1 MYELSRFGGNSMR
14 FWLHPEGQMIPVFD
28 RNGMVT
34 GMDQKGSLL
43 GELKDMLD
51 EAKKNNILV
60 IICLWNGAMQRTQK

>member
-1 MYELSRFGGNSMR
+1 
-14 FWLHPEGQMIPVFD
+14 MIPVFD
-28 RNGMVT
+28 SNGMVT
-34 GMDQKGSLL
+34 GMDKKGSLI